1 MSLPQPPAPRIWR
14 DLDQAQLDEA
24 YDQRRHA
31 PNMLEVLRRCASRS
45 DAVRAE
51 LGAPERHA
59 YGPSA
64 IETLDLYRT
73 AQPHAP
79 VAVFLHGGAWRS
91 GRAADYAF
99 MAPLFVQAGVHLVLP
114 DFTTVQDAGGSL
126 MPMADQVRR
135 ALAWVY
141 RHAQQWGAD
150 AEQLYICGHSSG
162 AHLAAVALTTDW
174 SAFDLPRDLLKG
186 GLCCSGMYEL
196 EPVRLSARSAYV
208 AFDDEIEQALSP
220 QRHLAHFHAS
230 LVVAFGSRETPEF
243 QRQAQDFAAAVA
255 AAGKPVELLSAEC
268 NHFEILETLADPSGV
283 LGSAMLRLMRLESSR
298 A

>member
-1 MSLPQPPAPRIWR
+1 MSSPQPQRIWR

-31 PNMLEVLRRCASRS
+31 PNMLEVLRRCAVRS
-45 DAVRAE
+45 EDVRVQ

-79 VAVFLHGGAWRS
+79 VAVFVHGGGWRS
-91 GRAADYAF
+91 GQAADYAF
-99 MAPLFVQAGVHLVLP
+99 MAPLFVQNGVHLALL

-141 RHAQQWGAD
+141 RHAQQWGGNPGR
-150 AEQLYICGHSSG
+150 LFVCGHSSG

-174 SAFDLPRDLLKG
+174 HALDLPRDVLKG

-196 EPVRLSARSAYV
+196 EPVRLSARSAYIT
-208 AFDDEIEQALSP
+208 FNDGIEHALSP
-220 QRHLAHFHAS
+220 QRHLAHLHAP
-230 LVVAFGSRETPEF
+230 LVIAFGTRETPEF
-243 QRQAQDFAAAVA
+243 QRQAQDVAVAVA
-255 AAGKPVELLSAEC
+255 AAGKPVELLSSEC

-283 LGSAMLRLMRLESSR
+283 LGSAMLRLMGLEPR
-298 A
+298 PA

>member
-1 MSLPQPPAPRIWR
+1 MGTLKPVWR

-24 YDQRRHA
+24 YDQRVHA
-31 PNMLEVLRRCASRS
+31 PNMLQVLRRCAIRS
-45 DAVRAE
+45 DEVRAE
-51 LGAPERHA
+51 LGAPERHG

-64 IETLDLYRT
+64 IEALDLYRT

-91 GRAADYAF
+91 GRAEDYAF
-99 MAPLFVQAGVHLVLP
+99 LAPLFVQAGVHLVLP

-135 ALAWVY
+135 ALVWVY
-141 RHAQQWGAD
+141 RQALSWGAD
-150 AEQLYICGHSSG
+150 PERLYVCGHSSG

-174 SAFDLPRDLLKG
+174 RAFGLPLDMLKG

-196 EPVRLSARSAYV
+196 EPVRLSARSAYI

-220 QRHLAHFHAS
+220 QRHRAQLQAP
-230 LVVAFGSRETPEF
+230 LVVAFGTRETPEF
-243 QRQAQDFAAAVA
+243 QRQARDFAAAVA
-255 AAGKPVELLSAEC
+255 AAGKPVDLLSAAC

-283 LGSAMLRLMRLESSR
+283 LGSAMLRLMRPEALSP
-298 A
+298 